1 MGSQVGGGGPP
12 AEAEL
17 RPREGGG
24 APPHAGGLF
33 IRRSPSQQISL
44 RLSSP
49 PVLGT
54 FPGFWLLRFE
64 SLCAST
70 RLSQTHGLLCSHP
83 QGTRSNPRRGLPPR
97 RVCGRIHHGRHSSM
111 LRLPET
117 GKTWRHNHPPAW
129 HSPRCLEHL
138 HGGRDGEGRTQ
149 PSLGRAAGKCPGAEA
164 GLHQLMDKR
173 WKAGPPVPSAEPGTQ
188 TMPSHP
194 TERNVLT

>member
-1 MGSQVGGGGPP
+1 MVSSTAAKTALYGEERRDAVGSQVGGGGPP

-64 SLCAST
+64 SLCVST
-70 RLSQTHGLLCSHP
+70 RLSRHMASCVLIPRVHGATLGVGSLLA
-83 QGTRSNPRRGLPPR
+83 GF
-97 RVCGRIHHGRHSSM
+97 V
-111 LRLPET
+111 
-117 GKTWRHNHPPAW
+117 
-129 HSPRCLEHL
+129 
-138 HGGRDGEGRTQ
+138 GESTMVAI
-149 PSLGRAAGKCPGAEA
+149 AACYVYRKQVRPGATTTHLRGTPPGAWSTCMVAVMGKGGHRRHWE
-164 GLHQLMDKR
+164 
-173 WKAGPPVPSAEPGTQ
+173 GPRGS
-188 TMPSHP
+188 
-194 TERNVLT
+194 VLGQRQVSIS